1 MSKPFHFKQFSI
13 TQANTAMKIGTDG
26 VLLGA
31 WASIKHQPDSIL
43 DIGAG
48 TGIISLQLAQ
58 RSSAQLI
65 DAIEIDHNAYEDCV
79 TNFEN
84 SIWNDRLFCYHASL
98 QEFVDEIDE
107 SYDLII
113 SNPPFFEPQNSIKSS
128 ARTNARFTNSLNY
141 KELLQ
146 SVRQLLNQN
155 GKFCVIIP
163 YQNEAKFLDIAQSV
177 ELFPTEILHVKGHK
191 EAPIKRSLICLE
203 HKLRTPVEVT
213 ELTIEIERHQYT
225 TEYFNLVK
233 DFYLKL

>member
-1 MSKPFHFKQFSI
+1 
-13 TQANTAMKIGTDG
+13 MKIGTDG

-31 WASIKHQPDSIL
+31 WASIKHQPNSIL

-48 TGIISLQLAQ
+48 TGVISLQLAQ
-58 RSSAQLI
+58 RSSAELI
-65 DAIEIDHNAYEDCV
+65 DAIEIDNNAYEDCV

-113 SNPPFFEPQNSIKSS
+113 SNPPFFKPQNNIKSS
-128 ARTNARFTNSLNY
+128 ARINARFTNSLNY

-146 SVRQLLNQN
+146 SVSQLLNQN

-163 YQNEAKFLDIAQSV
+163 YQNEAEFLDIAQSV
-177 ELFPTEILHVKGHK
+177 ELFPAEILHVKGHK
-191 EAPIKRSLICLE
+191 NSPIKRSLICLE
-203 HKLRTPVEVT
+203 HELKTPVEVT
-213 ELTIEIERHQYT
+213 ELTIETERHQYT